1 MATQPPY
8 SRWVQ
13 LSGSD
18 QAPPPGAVPAP
29 AVAAGEPI
37 EVTLRLRRAAP
48 LDADRARQAGPQKP
62 VTRAQFAAEHG
73 AAAGDVAA
81 VQAFASHFKLRVLDV
96 RAGQRAIVL
105 GGTAAQMARAFSV
118 ELRRYA
124 LPDGSSFRGPAGAIS
139 IPAELLGIVESVLGL
154 DDRPAARRPAPLVVR
169 AAAAAPAARRAAAP
183 RGKKPGAG
191 RGKQQTPGRA
201 SKVASTK
208 AKPAAAKPGKGT
220 TARTGSR
227 AAAARA
233 KSAKVSQGGKATKA
247 ASPRASTSR
256 ARRAAGPQRKT
267 ATPVKGRIKPG
278 KPAAAGQAKR
288 PAALP
293 SKKVTPPRS
302 KAAASGGRGA
312 RRGGVPVPRDARAEA
327 RHILTFDSDDP
338 STFSPFTIPE
348 ARAARSTELA
358 AIPWPAGMQPT
369 PAPLSSPP
377 SPDDPLP
384 QCDYLVVTW
393 TVEEA
398 KALAD
403 VLTPGFPSKTAWYP
417 YTHNFTSK
425 FVPIIRRGAPSVA
438 DSHRLASY
446 LPVTID
452 GKRVLCV
459 KSELHMSQDGPKLP
473 IALLWQQMIAETQ
486 AKTVITTGTAGGIG
500 AAVELG
506 DVVVAPQVRFDCQ
519 DQFKSAPFHNSQYNC
534 SSLSFATL
542 SQVPPLVAANLARL
556 PKASRPPAVF
566 TAPTAGVPIDDVVTT
581 DFFAFDDAS
590 NTYKLQGLGAAVE
603 MGDAVLGMVISQMS
617 AKSQPRW
624 TAIRNASDPQIADAG
639 MTPAEARKVAAQIYE
654 RYGYWTTVP
663 SAITCWAVIL
673 GN

>member
-1 MATQPPY
+1 MATQPRY

-13 LSGSD
+13 LSGSN

-37 EVTLRLRRAAP
+37 EVTIRLRRATP
-48 LDADRARQAGPQKP
+48 LNADRARQAGPQKP
-62 VTRAQFAAEHG
+62 LTRAQFAAEHG

-105 GGTAAQMARAFSV
+105 GGSAAQMARAFSV

-154 DDRPAARRPAPLVVR
+154 DDRPAARRPATLVVR
-169 AAAAAPAARRAAAP
+169 AAAAAPAARRAATP

-191 RGKQQTPGRA
+191 RGKQQAPGRA
-201 SKVASTK
+201 SKVAST
-208 AKPAAAKPGKGT
+208 
-220 TARTGSR
+220 R
-227 AAAARA
+227 A
-233 KSAKVSQGGKATKA
+233 
-247 ASPRASTSR
+247 
-256 ARRAAGPQRKT
+256 
-267 ATPVKGRIKPG
+267 

-302 KAAASGGRGA
+302 KAVASGARGA

-338 STFSPFTIPE
+338 STFAPFTIPE

-358 AIPWPAGMQPT
+358 AIPWPAGKQPT

-438 DSHRLASY
+438 DSHRLGSY

-486 AKTVITTGTAGGIG
+486 AKMVITTGTAGGIG